1 MTDNANNDPI
11 GKALGLTPV
20 EKIDSIAETVKL
32 LEQRSLSDSA
42 SDDFTLARNNLH
54 SIIQSGSNALDELL
68 MVASQSQH
76 PRAYEVISTL
86 IKTLVDANKDLLE
99 LQKKIREI
107 NTPEETVN
115 APRTINN
122 TLVVTTAELTKMIEN
137 ARGNIIDGK

>member
-11 GKALGLTPV
+11 GKALGLNPV

-32 LEQRSLSDSA
+32 LEQKSLSDSA
-42 SDDFTLARNNLH
+42 TDDFTLARKNLH
-54 SIIQSGSNALDELL
+54 SIIQSGSDALDELL

-99 LQKKIREI
+99 LQKKIRDI
-107 NTPEETVN
+107 STPEDTVN

-137 ARGNIIDGK
+137 ARGNIINGK

>member
-11 GKALGLTPV
+11 GKALGLNPV

-32 LEQRSLSDSA
+32 LEQKSLSDSA
-42 SDDFTLARNNLH
+42 TDDFTLARKNLH
-54 SIIQSGSNALDELL
+54 AIIESGSDALDELM
-68 MVASQSQH
+68 MVATQSQH

-107 NTPEETVN
+107 STPEETVN

-137 ARGNIIDGK
+137 ARGNIINDK

>member
-11 GKALGLTPV
+11 GKALGLNPV
-20 EKIDSIAETVKL
+20 ERIDSIAETVKL
-32 LEQRSLSDSA
+32 LEQKSLSDSA
-42 SDDFTLARNNLH
+42 TDDFTLARKNLH
-54 SIIQSGSNALDELL
+54 SIIQSGSDALDELL

-99 LQKKIREI
+99 LQKKIRDI
-107 NTPEETVN
+107 STPEDTVN

-137 ARGNIIDGK
+137 ARGNIINDK

>member
-1 MTDNANNDPI
+1 MTNNANNDPI

-107 NTPEETVN
+107 NAPEETVN

>member
-1 MTDNANNDPI
+1 MTDDANNDPI

>member
-1 MTDNANNDPI
+1 MTNNANNDPI

>member
-11 GKALGLTPV
+11 GKALGLNPV
-20 EKIDSIAETVKL
+20 ERIDSIAETVKL
-32 LEQRSLSDSA
+32 LEQKSLSDSA
-42 SDDFTLARNNLH
+42 TDDFTLARKNLH
-54 SIIQSGSNALDELL
+54 AIIESGSDALDELM
-68 MVASQSQH
+68 MVATQSQH

-107 NTPEETVN
+107 STPEETVN

-137 ARGNIIDGK
+137 ARGNIINDK